1 MKDQSPLIPSGSA
14 LEQLQ
19 RRKTKVLST
28 VFVIVA
34 AHVLPITGLLLM
46 QGCKPDAQN
55 MAQNENEDASPTNE
69 ENATPVGDD
78 ELYGEFALQNNKIT
92 MPIEDVTKGVSDP
105 IKTDP
110 DSPVAPIDAPDL
122 DTGIS
127 GDWVLKDQSG
137 GLIENTSN
145 TQEKTVVNE
154 LPPANNTEEVSRAL
168 IEHEIKSGDMLS
180 RLASKYNTTLKDIMA
195 KNPGVDPRR
204 LRIGYKLFIPQ
215 NSAIDTAK
223 TTQAP
228 ATTSVASG
236 NSGQKVYTVKAGDYL
251 TTIAR
256 NNGVSLEALRKA
268 NNINTHIIHPGQKLV
283 IPVKTVASGR

>member
-1 MKDQSPLIPSGSA
+1 MKDHSPLIPSGSA

-46 QGCKPDAQN
+46 QGCKPDGQAVAKN
-55 MAQNENEDASPTNE
+55 DAEDTTTSNE
-69 ENATPVGDD
+69 EQKAPVTDD

-92 MPIEDVTKGVSDP
+92 MPIQDATNGVSEP

-110 DSPVAPIDAPDL
+110 DSPVAPVDAPDL

-127 GDWVLKDQSG
+127 SDWVLTDQTG
-137 GLIENTSN
+137 GPIDNNSIP
-145 TQEKTVVNE
+145 EKTIATD
-154 LPPANNTEEVSRAL
+154 LTSTPKTEEVKRGL
-168 IEHEIKSGDMLS
+168 IEHEIKSGDLLS
-180 RLASKYNTTLKDIMA
+180 RLASKYNTTLKEILA
-195 KNPGVDPRR
+195 KNPGVDPRK

-215 NSAIDTAK
+215 NSTLDSGVSVQTASS
-223 TTQAP
+223 
-228 ATTSVASG
+228 ATSTPVT
-236 NSGQKVYTVKAGDYL
+236 NGQKVYTVKAGDYL
-251 TTIAR
+251 TTIAK

>member
-1 MKDQSPLIPSGSA
+1 MKDHSPLIPSGSA

-34 AHVLPITGLLLM
+34 AHVFPITGLLLM
-46 QGCKPDAQN
+46 QGCKPDGTTVA
-55 MAQNENEDASPTNE
+55 EKEKE
-69 ENATPVGDD
+69 EKTPVSEEQKTTVGDND
-78 ELYGEFALQNNKIT
+78 LYGEFAMQNKEIT
-92 MPIEDVTKGVSDP
+92 MPYKDSTNGVSDP

-110 DSPVAPIDAPDL
+110 DSPVAPVDAPDL
-122 DTGIS
+122 ETGIS
-127 GDWVLKDQSG
+127 GDWVLKDQKGGPVVNNNISETKVETDLSANKTVEEVKR
-137 GLIENTSN
+137 GLIEH
-145 TQEKTVVNE
+145 K
-154 LPPANNTEEVSRAL
+154 
-168 IEHEIKSGDMLS
+168 IKSGDMLS
-180 RLASKYNTTLKDIMA
+180 KLASKYNTTLKDILA

-215 NSAIDTAK
+215 NSAYGSNQTA
-223 TTQAP
+223 QASTNG
-228 ATTSVASG
+228 TTSGST
-236 NSGQKVYTVKAGDYL
+236 SGQKVYTVKAGDYL

-283 IPVKTVASGR
+283 IPVKTVASGQ

>member
-1 MKDQSPLIPSGSA
+1 MKDHSPLIPSGSA

-34 AHVLPITGLLLM
+34 AHVFPITGLLLM
-46 QGCKPDAQN
+46 QGCKPDATTSV
-55 MAQNENEDASPTNE
+55 AGNEKE
-69 ENATPVGDD
+69 EATPAGEEQKTPVGDGD
-78 ELYGEFALQNNKIT
+78 LYGEFAMQNKEIT
-92 MPIEDVTKGVSDP
+92 MPYQDSTNGVSDP
-105 IKTDP
+105 IKSDP

-122 DTGIS
+122 ETGIS
-127 GDWVLKDQSG
+127 GDWVLKDQKGGPVENNSISG
-137 GLIENTSN
+137 
-145 TQEKTVVNE
+145 KTADTEQIVNKKV
-154 LPPANNTEEVSRAL
+154 EEVKKGL

-180 RLASKYNTTLKDIMA
+180 KLASKYNTTLKDILS
-195 KNPGVDPRR
+195 KNPGVDPRK

-215 NSAIDTAK
+215 NSAHDSSKTA
-223 TTQAP
+223 QASTNG
-228 ATTSVASG
+228 TTSGAT
-236 NSGQKVYTVKAGDYL
+236 NGQKVYTVKAGDYL

-283 IPVKTVASGR
+283 IPVKTVASGK

>member
-1 MKDQSPLIPSGSA
+1 MKDHSPLIPSGSA

-46 QGCKPDAQN
+46 QGCKPDTQTVV
-55 MAQNENEDASPTNE
+55 QNEIEDIKPSNE
-69 ENATPVGDD
+69 EKAAPVTDD

-92 MPIEDVTKGVSDP
+92 MPIQDATNGVSDP
-105 IKTDP
+105 LKTDP
-110 DSPVAPIDAPDL
+110 DSPVAPMDAPDL

-137 GLIENTSN
+137 GPVENSGASAKSLATESGSTS
-145 TQEKTVVNE
+145 KV
-154 LPPANNTEEVSRAL
+154 EEVNRGL

-180 RLASKYNTTLKDIMA
+180 KLANKYNTTLKDILA

-215 NSAIDTAK
+215 NSAIDSSKTA
-223 TTQAP
+223 P
-228 ATTSVASG
+228 VATSG
-236 NSGQKVYTVKAGDYL
+236 TPSAATSGQKVYTVKAGDYL
-251 TTIAR
+251 TTIAK

>member
-1 MKDQSPLIPSGSA
+1 MKDHSPLIPSGSA

-46 QGCKPDAQN
+46 QGCKPDGQAVAKN
-55 MAQNENEDASPTNE
+55 DAEDTTTTNE
-69 ENATPVGDD
+69 EQKAPVTDD

-92 MPIEDVTKGVSDP
+92 MPIQDVTNGVSEP

-110 DSPVAPIDAPDL
+110 DSPVAPADAPDL

-127 GDWVLKDQSG
+127 SDWVLKDQTG
-137 GLIENTSN
+137 GPIDNNSIP
-145 TQEKTVVNE
+145 EKTIATD
-154 LPPANNTEEVSRAL
+154 LTSTPKTEEVKRGL
-168 IEHEIKSGDMLS
+168 IEHEIKSGDLLS
-180 RLASKYNTTLKDIMA
+180 RLASKYNTTLKDILA
-195 KNPGVDPRR
+195 KNPGVDPRK

-215 NSAIDTAK
+215 NSALDSGVSVQTASS
-223 TTQAP
+223 
-228 ATTSVASG
+228 ATSTPVT
-236 NSGQKVYTVKAGDYL
+236 NGQKVYTVKAGDYL
-251 TTIAR
+251 TTIAK